1 MKNLLIK
8 FGMYLCMNFKRSLIV
23 LFLFLTCFMNA
34 QVLNGIETNLS
45 PEGVF
50 DSALDRF
57 GTVYNLK
64 EIKVNKFGTVSNRTN
79 QNVEYQAGIFSLYLE
94 PGCGM
99 DNTTLAIENQRRSIL
114 IQAFTDMS
122 DFINT
127 PLKNIGNNQK
137 VKIWIRNPNNLT
149 PPMPSGAIGVASA
162 FYNLPI
168 INGQVAPQGLPINGG
183 IIDNEIW
190 KTINSGKNSFEGTI
204 FPIIGTTTNNDFN
217 HGWAAFNFAGNIN
230 WNLDYNKINQSTNY
244 PINSSDFYTTIIH
257 ELSHALGFNSLM
269 KSDGSSVFYFPL
281 YLYGNYFTRYDKNLN
296 NLNNLNLITN
306 NEPLFGKMYNF
317 NFSAQQNNL
326 HPNCTLDPPV
336 FDDNS
341 GLFNCSNSINY
352 QSSITLPV
360 YTPPC
365 FENGSSLS
373 HLEDA
378 CYNNNTNDQYF
389 TMTDRASGIL
399 AKRSLTNEERQILCD
414 IGYGLKST
422 FGSINNN
429 TSKNYNTNNCIG
441 TEVVGVN
448 DGLNNSGG
456 FIYQGNSGS
465 NIIITGILN
474 NDYTANSISNLKFEN
489 LQDLYD
495 PDAVILITNGGS
507 LTNITFFSNVPGLHL
522 LRYVPFDNFTN
533 KRGNIT
539 YIYVNVVNN
548 CNSNQDCNLVKNGN
562 FEENVAQVT
571 NNSQIY
577 KACGWQNMNLIAT
590 ADYFNRNAST
600 FPYSGLSVPCNFVGT
615 QEDNI
620 PGNNGYAGMYFLP
633 NNPSFNGGENI
644 KTRLKNKLLPN
655 TQYELSFDLSQADH
669 YKQLSLKFQAFLT
682 DAELNI
688 TTFTI
693 PFAEITSSRILL
705 TNTNFSNVS
714 NAQVNGWE
722 KVKFTFTTPNNPN
735 LEYLYLGALNN
746 YQTQI
751 ETNNN
756 TNCQGAT
763 LANYNAEGYYYVDN
777 VELKEIVNVPLPS
790 FTLPPSTCKNN
801 TLPNLSNFVQ
811 NAPPNGTFSGTGVS
825 LSAGNV
831 YSFSPTVAGTYK
843 INYTYSL
850 GQNCPPITISDT
862 IVVEANCPQPFI
874 SQVYCGADPTEIYI
888 EVKNKSNTQT
898 IKAGDYYLNNY
909 ADGQDFSQPT
919 SYVDIGT
926 MAPLETK
933 VFQVYFSGPF
943 AVNLSPP
950 AIVPGAIYGLPENFS
965 FNGNNDILT
974 ISKFYKYQQ
983 AYDQRVDL
991 VGNNTDWGA
1000 GKSIVRSSCAVAYPR
1015 LDIFDLDD
1023 WVTFSLE
1030 EMSSP
1035 NYDINSKTNAIL
1047 GRHNFEQLKYIN
1059 GNIWSEIGLP
1069 LDSSVPDRSRAID
1082 IFTADYNTGMQGN
1095 LEACSILINDFRT
1108 LTIAPNTYASVQIGI
1123 KINQFGKIDVKNQ
1136 GNLVMVKDC
1145 YNGICGPDLVDLGA
1159 NGTVKVTK
1167 ETVGLDSSTDYVFW
1181 SSPLSNKASNLPANS
1196 IANLFP
1202 TPTFNPNRFFNFRNG
1217 NYFDGFNTAGNPIPD
1232 GFDDNQNDYAIVPTS
1247 QRNQLMTPGQ
1257 GYCNWPPIGTNTNY
1271 NINFDGQA
1279 NNGIV
1284 TVPVFK
1290 NLAFGGNINLVGN
1303 PYPSPID
1310 LNKFFE
1316 INNSV
1321 IDPLA
1326 FIWGRSNDDPSNT
1339 NPGPASS
1346 NYSADNYMV
1355 YNPTMM
1361 LVSGPSYPPFNAQ
1374 GILSSCQSFFIHT
1387 IKDPQPTAVSN
1398 TTGTILPAGN
1408 VIFNNNMRSI
1418 AANNTFGRGTEQS
1431 IEKDNKI
1438 WLNLTNDSGK
1448 NKSQIG
1454 IAFLEKASDKFDP
1467 KEDVKA
1473 FCGRKLNF
1481 YTKTDENDLIINAQN
1496 GFQTNKTIALG
1507 ITNNLE
1513 REEKLTISIEKMG
1526 GAFQKQP
1533 VYLFDKMTSKIN
1545 NISKEGYTFVANKSI
1560 IDDRFV
1566 VLFDNKIT
1574 TDISQSASNN
1584 ILVFIKDNVLNVV
1597 SLNNKKIAAVYIA
1610 DIYTPSTSGIFIS
1623 KAENINN
1630 KNFQQTIDSKY
1641 KLLNVKVVLE
1651 DGSIINKKIM
1661 S

>member
-1 MKNLLIK
+1 MKNLPINSL
-8 FGMYLCMNFKRSLIV
+8 MNICVYKKG
-23 LFLFLTCFMNA
+23 LTTLLMFITFCLNA
-34 QVLNGIETNLS
+34 QVTSGINASLS
-45 PEGVF
+45 PEGIF
-50 DSALDRF
+50 DKALDRF

-64 EIKVNKFGTVSNRTN
+64 EIKVNKLGVSNRTN
-79 QNVEYQAGIFSLYLE
+79 QNAEYQAGIFSLYLE

-99 DNTTLAIENQRRSIL
+99 DNTALAIENQRRSVL
-114 IQAFTDMS
+114 IQAFQDMS
-122 DFINT
+122 DFIVT
-127 PLKNIGNNQK
+127 PLKNIGNTQK
-137 VKIWIRNPNNLT
+137 VKIFIRNPNNLS
-149 PPMPSGAIGVASA
+149 PPMPNNAIGVASA

-168 INGQVAPQGLPINGG
+168 INGQTAPQGLPINGG

-190 KTINSGKNSFEGTI
+190 KTINSGKNSFDGTI
-204 FPIIGTTTNNDFN
+204 FPIIGTSTNNDYY
-217 HGWAAFNFAGNIN
+217 HGWTAFNFAGNVN
-230 WNLDYNKINQSTNY
+230 WNLDYNKINQATNY

-281 YLYGNYFTRYDKNLN
+281 FLYGNYFTRYDKNLKN
-296 NLNNLNLITN
+296 VNNLNLITN

-317 NFSAQQNNL
+317 NFSSQQNNL
-326 HPNCTLDPPV
+326 HPNCSLNPPV
-336 FDDNS
+336 FNGNS
-341 GLFNCSNSINY
+341 GFFDCSNSIKY
-352 QSSITLPV
+352 QSSITLPI
-360 YTPPC
+360 YTPTC

-378 CYNNNTNDQYF
+378 CFNNNANDQYF
-389 TMTDRASGIL
+389 TMTDRASGVL

-414 IGYGLKST
+414 IGYGLKNT
-422 FGSINNN
+422 FGSISNN
-429 TSKNYNTNNCIG
+429 TYKNYNTNNCIG
-441 TEVVGVN
+441 IEVAGVN

-456 FIYQGNSGS
+456 YIYQGNSGS
-465 NIIITGILN
+465 IITINGILN
-474 NDYTANSISNLKFEN
+474 NDYSANSISNLKFEN

-495 PDAVILITNGGS
+495 PDAVIPITTGNN
-507 LTNITFFSNVPGLHL
+507 LTNITFFSNVSGLHL

-539 YIYVNVVNN
+539 YIYVNVINN

-562 FEENVAQVT
+562 FEENVLQVT

-600 FPYSGLSVPCNFVGT
+600 FPYSGLSVPCNFVGI

-620 PGNNGYAGMYFLP
+620 AGNNGYAGMYFLP
-633 NNPSFNGGENI
+633 NNPPFNGGENI

-693 PFAEITSSRILL
+693 PSAEITPSRILL
-705 TNTNFSNVS
+705 TNANFSNVS
-714 NAQVNGWE
+714 NSQVNGWE
-722 KVKFTFTTPNNPN
+722 KVKFTFTTTNNPN
-735 LEYLYLGALNN
+735 IEYLYLGALNN

-751 ETNNN
+751 ETNIN
-756 TNCQGAT
+756 TNCLGEP

-777 VELKEIVNVPLPS
+777 VELKEIVNVPSPS
-790 FTLPPSTCKNN
+790 FTLPATTCKNN
-801 TLPNLSNFVQ
+801 TLPYLSNFVQ
-811 NAPPNGTFSGTGVS
+811 NAPPNGTFSGTGVT
-825 LSAGNV
+825 LNAGNI
-831 YSFSPTVAGTYK
+831 YSFNPTTSGAYT

-850 GQNCPPITISDT
+850 GQNCPPFTISDT
-862 IVVEANCPQPFI
+862 ITVSANCAQPYI
-874 SQVYCGADPTEIYI
+874 SQIYCGVDPTEIYI

-898 IKAGDYYLNNY
+898 ILAGDYYLNNY

-919 SYVDIGT
+919 SIVDIGT

-933 VFQVYFSGPF
+933 VFQVSFSGPI
-943 AVNLSPP
+943 AVNFFPTP
-950 AIVPGAIYGLPENFS
+950 IVQGSLNSLPVNFN
-965 FNGNNDILT
+965 FNGDNDILT
-974 ISKFYKYQQ
+974 ISKFFKNEQ

-991 VGNNTDWGA
+991 VGDTTDWGI

-1015 LDIFDLDD
+1015 IDMFDLDD
-1023 WVTFSLE
+1023 WVSFSLN

-1047 GRHNFEQLKYIN
+1047 GRHNTEKMVYLN
-1059 GNIWSEIGLP
+1059 GNTWAELDLP
-1069 LDSSVPDRSRAID
+1069 PNTSVPDRSRAID
-1082 IFTADYNTGMQGN
+1082 IFTADYNTGVQGN

-1123 KINQFGKIDVKNQ
+1123 KINQFGKIDVQNQ

-1159 NGTVKVTK
+1159 SGTVKVTK

-1196 IANLFP
+1196 IQGLFP
-1202 TPTFNPNRFFNFRNG
+1202 SPTFNPNRFFNFRNG

-1232 GFDDNQNDYAIVPTS
+1232 AFDDNQNDYAIVPNA
-1247 QRNQLMTPGQ
+1247 QRNLLMTPGQ
-1257 GYCNWPPIGTNTNY
+1257 GYCNWPPVGTSTNY
-1271 NINFDGQA
+1271 NIIFNGQA
-1279 NNGIV
+1279 NNGVI

-1290 NLAFGGNINLVGN
+1290 NLGFGGNLNLVGN

-1316 INNSV
+1316 VNNSV
-1321 IDPLA
+1321 IEPLA

-1361 LVSGPSYPPFNAQ
+1361 LVSGPAFPPFNVQ

-1387 IKDPQPTAVSN
+1387 IKDPQPTADSN
-1398 TTGTILPAGN
+1398 STGTILSAGN
-1408 VIFNNNMRSI
+1408 VIFNNSMRSI
-1418 AANNTFGRGTEQS
+1418 IANNTFARSSSNE
-1431 IEKDNKI
+1431 IEKDDKI
-1438 WLNLTNDSGK
+1438 WLDLSDGSGK
-1448 NKSQIG
+1448 HKSQIG
-1454 IAFLEKASDKFDP
+1454 IAFLETASEKFDP
-1467 KEDVKA
+1467 KEDVTA
-1473 FCGRKLNF
+1473 FNGGKLNF
-1481 YTKTDENDLIINAQN
+1481 YSKSIGHDLIINAQN
-1496 GFQTNKTIALG
+1496 SFEVSKIIALG

-1513 REEKLTISIEKMG
+1513 KEDKLTIRIDKLG
-1526 GAFQKQP
+1526 GRLLENP
-1533 VYLFDKMTSKIN
+1533 IYLYDRLTSKMN
-1545 NISKEGYTFVANKSI
+1545 NISDEGYTFKASKSV

-1566 VLFDNKIT
+1566 LLFDNKIT
-1574 TDISQSASNN
+1574 SDISQNDANN
-1584 ILVFIKDNVLNVV
+1584 VLVFVKDNKLNVI
-1597 SLNNKKIAAVYIA
+1597 SINDKKISSVEVV
-1610 DIYTPSTSGIFIS
+1610 DIYTPSTSGIFIAKS
-1623 KAENINN
+1623 ENINN
-1630 KNFQQTIDSKY
+1630 KKFEQFVDSKF
-1641 KLLNVKVVLE
+1641 KLLAVKIVLE
-1651 DGSIINKKIM
+1651 DGSIINKKLM
-1661 S
+1661 L